1 MHSFPSLNQSIVPCS
16 VLTIASWPAHMFLR
30 KKVGWSGIPMSWR
43 ILQFVMI
50 HTVKGFSVVN
60 EAKLD
65 VFLEFSCFIHDPT
78 DVGNLISCSSAFS
91 KSSLSIWKFLVHI
104 LLKPSLENF
113 EHYFAS
119 MWNECCCMVVW
130 KFFGIALLWN
140 CDNLGK
146 VISIETVAKGG
157 TLVNY
162 PGLWPHTS
170 MESLV
175 EVCWSPWGILL

>member
-1 MHSFPSLNQSIVPCS
+1 MVWYSRLFKNFS
-16 VLTIASWPAHMFLR
+16 
-30 KKVGWSGIPMSWR
+30 
-43 ILQFVMI
+43 QFVMI
-50 HTVKGFSVVN
+50 HTVKSFRIIN
-60 EAKLD
+60 EAELN
-65 VFLEFSCFIHDPT
+65 VYLFVFFLEFYCFFYDPP
-78 DVGNLISCSSAFS
+78 DVGNLISGSSAFS
-91 KSSLSIWKFLVHI
+91 KSNWYIWKFSIHI

-175 EVCWSPWGILL
+175 EVCWSPWGILP